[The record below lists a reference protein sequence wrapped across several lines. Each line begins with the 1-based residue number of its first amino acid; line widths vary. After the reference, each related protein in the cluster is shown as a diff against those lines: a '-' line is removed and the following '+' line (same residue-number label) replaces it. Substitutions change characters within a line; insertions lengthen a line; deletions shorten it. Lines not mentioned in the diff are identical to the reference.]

1 MTDNKTPDDSA
12 EAGSGAEGTPRTDAG
27 SGPAGKPGGAP
38 TSTGPGRRRGATGG
52 AVGPVPL
59 PGEHADPISRTAGL
73 ITGLVVVVCVT
84 VAVLLVNPGLASQGD
99 GASSTSS
106 QAPVAATGQT
116 TQVDVEAK
124 AMSFSPSRIE
134 VPAGNRLVINYV
146 NKDTQSHDLVL
157 ANGKSLATLAP
168 GESGSLDAGV
178 ISSDTDGWCSLAG
191 HRQMGMSLQIV
202 AQGGSSGSSASGAS
216 SSGAG
221 DVATPTAAQLKD
233 QAATTDPYPAQLPA
247 LDSSTEHNVTLTVT
261 EHTQQLASG
270 VSRTVWTYNGSTPGP
285 VLHGRVGDKF
295 HVTLVN
301 QGSMGHS
308 IDFHAGSLS
317 PDSPMRT
324 ISPGQSLQYDFTA
337 TKAGVWMYHCST
349 TPMSEHIAS
358 GMFGA
363 VVIEPDGLP
372 QVDQSYVLVQSEL
385 YLGAEAQPADA
396 AKVATA
402 MPDLMAFNGM
412 PFQYDAH
419 PLTARA
425 GQRVRIWVL
434 DAGPNESWA
443 FHVVGAQFD
452 TVWTEG
458 AYQIRDGRSDQMT
471 DGSAGAQTLPLLAA
485 QGGFVEFVPP
495 AAGHYSIVNHE
506 MSLAE
511 KGAHATLAVS

>member
-1 MTDNKTPDDSA
+1 MTDNRTPD
-12 EAGSGAEGTPRTDAG
+12 EAAGTPANRGG
-27 SGPAGKPGGAP
+27 SNTSRGPAGGTAHPA
-38 TSTGPGRRRGATGG
+38 
-52 AVGPVPL
+52 PL
-59 PGEHADPISRTAGL
+59 PGEHTDPISRAAGL
-73 ITGLVVVVCVT
+73 ITGMVVVVCVT
-84 VAVLLVNPGLASQGD
+84 VAVLLVNPGLASRGP
-99 GASSTSS
+99 GASASAS

-116 TQVDVEAK
+116 TQVNLEAK
-124 AMSFSPSRIE
+124 GMSFIPNSIE

-157 ANGKSLATLAP
+157 SNGTSLATLAP
-168 GESGSLDAGV
+168 GQSGTLDAGV
-178 ISSDTDGWCSLAG
+178 VSSGLEGWCSLAG
-191 HRQMGMSLQIV
+191 HRQMGMSLQV
-202 AQGGSSGSSASGAS
+202 VVQGGSSGSSAGSANATTGSTAS
-216 SSGAG
+216 SSGSA
-221 DVATPTAAQLKD
+221 DVTTPTADQLKD

-247 LDSSTEHNVTLTVT
+247 LDSSTVHNVTLTVT
-261 EHTQQLASG
+261 EHTQQLAPG
-270 VSRTVWTYNGSTPGP
+270 VTRMVWTYNGSTPGP
-285 VLHGRVGDKF
+285 VLYGRVGDTF
-295 HVTLVN
+295 RVTLVN

-308 IDFHAGSLS
+308 IDLHAGSLS
-317 PDSPMRT
+317 PDGPMRT

-358 GMFGA
+358 GMFGM
-363 VVIEPDGLP
+363 VVIEPDGLTP
-372 QVDQSYVLVQSEL
+372 VDRSYVLVQSEL

-396 AKVATA
+396 AKVAAAT
-402 MPDLMAFNGM
+402 PDLMAFNGM

-458 AYQIRDGRSDQMT
+458 AYQIRDGRSEQMT

-495 AAGHYSIVNHE
+495 AAGNYSIVNHE